1 MNENHSA
8 FGFDLPTSWRHG
20 IGMAGKVNEV
30 MKDLGCRK
38 ALLLTDD
45 LLVENNVVDPIINSL
60 KDAAIEYTI
69 CGDVTQEPTVKMFD
83 ALVAKLDLESFD
95 SIIAVG
101 GGSVLD
107 VSKGLALI
115 ATFGGHISDYAGFNN
130 VPGVPKQ
137 KIIAIPTTS
146 GTGSEV
152 SDGVVLIDEEKETK
166 FLVISKKICP
176 TVALTDPE
184 LTCSMPPRVTVCS
197 GIDALVH
204 ATESYISNRASV
216 VTEIF
221 ALKAI
226 EYLCAGFKPA
236 LANGQDLKARE
247 SMQLGATMA
256 MTAGMNS
263 YLGLC
268 HAMAMPLCAL
278 YHMPHGQACG
288 MSLPTVL
295 QFNAKVAN
303 GKVIKAL
310 KTMGLY
316 DPETGDDAT
325 SDQVYDLLKGFLSDI
340 GILSNLTK
348 YNYTEKDNPQII
360 QATLQSAQAPTN
372 PRTPSEQDMADL
384 IFKLK

>member
-1 MNENHSA
+1 MSENYSA

-20 IGMAGKVNEV
+20 IGMAGRVNEV
-30 MKDLGCRK
+30 MKDLGCCK

-45 LLVENNVVDPIINSL
+45 LLVENKVVDPVINSL
-60 KDAAIEYTI
+60 KDAGMEYTI
-69 CGDVTQEPTVKMFD
+69 CGDVTMEPTVKLFD
-83 ALVAKLDLESFD
+83 AIVDKLDLESFD

-115 ATFGGHISDYAGFNN
+115 ASFGGHISDYAGFNK

-137 KIIAIPTTS
+137 KIITIPTTS

-152 SDGVVLIDEEKETK
+152 SDGVVLIDEERETK

-197 GIDALVH
+197 GVDALVH

-216 VTEIF
+216 VTEIY

-226 EYLCAGFKPA
+226 EYLCTGFKPA
-236 LANGQDLKARE
+236 IANGQDIKARE
-247 SMQLGATMA
+247 YMQLGATMA

-295 QFNAKVAN
+295 QFNAKVSNA
-303 GKVIKAL
+303 KVITAL

-316 DPETGDDAT
+316 DPKTGDDAT
-325 SDQVYDLLKGFLSDI
+325 KDQVYDLLKGFLTDI
-340 GILSNLTK
+340 GISLNLTDF
-348 YNYTEKDNPQII
+348 NYTEKDNPQII

-372 PRTPSEQDMADL
+372 PRKLSEQDMAD
-384 IFKLK
+384 IISKLK